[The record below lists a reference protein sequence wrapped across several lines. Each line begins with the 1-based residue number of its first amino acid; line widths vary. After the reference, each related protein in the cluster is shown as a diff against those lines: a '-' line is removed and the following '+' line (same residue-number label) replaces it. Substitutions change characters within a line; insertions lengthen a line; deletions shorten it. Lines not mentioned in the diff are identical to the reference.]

1 MTIQEEISIL
11 RGLQSDHT
19 RFFSK
24 EEFDKLQELLI
35 LSHPRPG
42 DKVHYIPFEG
52 CEDSEYEN
60 GIVKSISNADNL
72 FVVYHC
78 GGDWKNFQN
87 YTAARTS
94 IKDLKV
100 GWI

>member
-11 RGLQSDHT
+11 RELQSNHT
-19 RFFSK
+19 RFFTK

-35 LSHPRPG
+35 LSHPQVG
-42 DKVHYIPFEG
+42 HKVYYIPFDG
-52 CEDSEYEN
+52 CNDSECEN
-60 GIVKSISNADNL
+60 GMVKSISDAENL